1 MSKDLSQD
9 AVSSY
14 LLMREKFEGIYNK
27 IQDMTNSES
36 SPTRGNEFA
45 ASDSLF
51 KVIHTGEKDYQEFC
65 KLRTSHLP
73 RKEDSSELSELEI
86 NTVSEE
92 DVLKLSLEYS
102 KAQANMRRSR
112 YHSKLKPVDSSKLS
126 NNLHDYLSV

>member
-1 MSKDLSQD
+1 
-9 AVSSY
+9 
-14 LLMREKFEGIYNK
+14 MREKFEGIYNK
-27 IQDMTNSES
+27 IQDMTNRYRFCYRSES
-36 SPTRGNEFA
+36 SPTRGKEFA

-65 KLRTSHLP
+65 KLRTSHLL
-73 RKEDSSELSELEI
+73 RKEESNEPTELEI
-86 NTVSEE
+86 NTVSEG

-112 YHSKLKPVDSSKLS
+112 YRSRLKPVDSSKLS